1 MMMAHRRLTHHEPI
15 RVDDDDAGD
24 AHAHRRA
31 ASVMGK
37 ASSMVAMARAIALGV
52 SCAVVVF
59 YACGGGMM
67 SFARRAGRMCVDGVG
82 GVGVGGFS
90 APFVDKGAGKFAY
103 GTASQ
108 DISRWD
114 LRRVARYMSVDAAK
128 TKKRMSRMRLK
139 PKGSVKRVV
148 ATHHKTGTALMHDV
162 FETIAKNSSFS
173 FFDVRA
179 AEDTPGAVADEAKF
193 AAAFARADVL
203 IDYHL
208 GKPLPAYV
216 TKDWRTRA
224 CESVISLLEREDK
237 DYRLVHVVRD
247 PADVLISGAVYH
259 ARRIRDEKWLNV
271 PIPELKGQSYA
282 DFLKTSTPEQAL
294 LAEISFADDELRML
308 VLSYAECAA
317 DTRCLNVRF
326 ESLSAN
332 FTTTLARVLTHLEF
346 SPRDIAAMVTVARV
360 HDMNTWSTDELV
372 SNEHYTKAENR
383 SAYYAA
389 ARSNPF
395 LNDTLV
401 HLRRALRYSRDDAF
415 IT

>member
-1 MMMAHRRLTHHEPI
+1 
-15 RVDDDDAGD
+15 
-24 AHAHRRA
+24 
-31 ASVMGK
+31 
-37 ASSMVAMARAIALGV
+37 MARAIALGV

-67 SFARRAGRMCVDGVG
+67 PFARRAGRMCVDV
-82 GVGVGGFS
+82 GVGVGVGFL

-103 GTASQ
+103 GTASHG
-108 DISRWD
+108 ISRWD

-162 FETIAKNSSFS
+162 FQTIAKNSSFS

-247 PADVLISGAVYH
+247 PADVLVSGAVYH

-294 LAEISFADDELRML
+294 LA
-308 VLSYAECAA
+308 
-317 DTRCLNVRF
+317 
-326 ESLSAN
+326 
-332 FTTTLARVLTHLEF
+332 
-346 SPRDIAAMVTVARV
+346 
-360 HDMNTWSTDELV
+360 
-372 SNEHYTKAENR
+372 
-383 SAYYAA
+383 
-389 ARSNPF
+389 
-395 LNDTLV
+395 
-401 HLRRALRYSRDDAF
+401 
-415 IT
+415 